1 MQLTFVKAGL
11 CLGHFFVGFHLVVMA
26 VLWEPRYLADKFTI
40 GIHDDVANSIANS
53 ELGN

>member
-11 CLGHFFVGFHLVVMA
+11 YLGHFFHLVVMA
-26 VLWEPRYLADKFTI
+26 VLWEPRYPADKFTS
-40 GIHDDVANSIANS
+40 IHDDVANSIANS